1 MFSQPITIIM
11 GDSGT
16 IVLLIN
22 PLAKKNK
29 TQQIVAAINEILSK
43 KKIPFASFTEHW
55 PEEINTFKE
64 VWLIG
69 GDGALN
75 YLLNFYKNIS
85 IPIVI
90 FKGGT
95 GNDFASK
102 LYCPI
107 SINTQI
113 KKVLTAE
120 IKKVDAA
127 ECNGRKFIN
136 GVGIG
141 FDGEVLKSMS
151 AIRLLGGHLGYLWI
165 VIRKMFSFKERLYQI
180 QFDAENLSEKFLL
193 VMITNSTT
201 TGGGFIVSPEAKID
215 DGKLNMV
222 LCRPLPIL
230 KRLKYLPVIEKGKHL
245 NKDFILHKMV
255 SNVVIECEEET
266 LAQIDGELISAKTF
280 DIKVLPGQYLF
291 KY

>member
-1 MFSQPITIIM
+1 METGQTIL
-11 GDSGT
+11 
-16 IVLLIN
+16 LLIN
-22 PLAKKNK
+22 PLAN
-29 TQQIVAAINEILSK
+29 K
-43 KKIPFASFTEHW
+43 KKIEKISSQISNSLSQRKIDFISFTETW
-55 PEEINTFKE
+55 PAEINIYKE

-69 GDGALN
+69 GDGTVNYFLN
-75 YLLNFYKNIS
+75 VYKNIA

-95 GNDFASK
+95 GNDFATR
-102 LYCPI
+102 LYGNM
-107 SINTQI
+107 SIDEQV
-113 KKVLTAE
+113 KKVLDVQPRN
-120 IKKVDAA
+120 VDAA
-127 ECNGRKFIN
+127 ACNGRRFIN

-141 FDGEVLKSMS
+141 FDGEVLKSMK

-165 VIRKMFSFKERLYQI
+165 VVRKIFSFNEDFFQI
-180 QFDAENLSEKFLL
+180 QLHDKNLSAKYLL

-215 DGKLNMV
+215 DGKLNMI
-222 LCRPLPIL
+222 LCKPLQVL

-245 NKDFILHKMV
+245 DKDFILHKEISEIKIV
-255 SNVVIECEEET
+255 CEKET

-280 DIKVLPGQYLF
+280 DIKILPRHYLF

>member
-1 MFSQPITIIM
+1 M
-11 GDSGT
+11 DDRGT

-43 KKIPFASFTEHW
+43 KKISFASFIEHW
-55 PEEINTFKE
+55 PAEINTFKE

-69 GDGALN
+69 GDGTLN
-75 YLLNFYKNIS
+75 YFLNFYKDIS
-85 IPIVI
+85 IPIAL

-95 GNDFASK
+95 GNDFAWK
-102 LYCPI
+102 LYGKL
-107 SINTQI
+107 SITEQI
-113 KKVLTAE
+113 NKVLTAE

-136 GVGIG
+136 GAGIG
-141 FDGEVLKSMS
+141 FDGEVLKSINS
-151 AIRLLGGHLGYLWI
+151 IRLLGGHLGYLWI
-165 VIRKMFSFKERLYQI
+165 VIRKIFSFKERLFQI
-180 QFDAENLSEKFLL
+180 QFGAENLSKKFLL

-222 LCRPLPIL
+222 LCRPLPVL
-230 KRLKYLPVIEKGKHL
+230 KRLKHLPVIEK
-245 NKDFILHKMV
+245 
-255 SNVVIECEEET
+255 
-266 LAQIDGELISAKTF
+266 
-280 DIKVLPGQYLF
+280 
-291 KY
+291 

>member
-1 MFSQPITIIM
+1 MPLYQ
-11 GDSGT
+11 T

-22 PLAKKNK
+22 PLANKKRIE
-29 TQQIVAAINEILSK
+29 TISSQISISLSQR
-43 KKIPFASFTEHW
+43 KIDFIFFTEDW
-55 PEEINTFKE
+55 PSEINIYKE

-69 GDGALN
+69 GDGTVN
-75 YLLNFYKNIS
+75 YFINSYTNIVV
-85 IPIVI
+85 PIVI

-95 GNDFASK
+95 GNDFAAR
-102 LYCPI
+102 LYGK
-107 SINTQI
+107 INTAKQI
-113 KKVLTAE
+113 AKVLGANPR
-120 IKKVDAA
+120 KVDAA
-127 ECNGRKFIN
+127 ECNGRRFIN

-141 FDGEVLKSMS
+141 FDGEVLKSMK

-165 VIRKMFSFKERLYQI
+165 VVRKILSFKEGYFKIRSE
-180 QFDAENLSEKFLL
+180 ENNFSAKYLL

-215 DGKLNMV
+215 DGQLNMI
-222 LCRPLPIL
+222 LCKPLPVL

-245 NKDFILHKMV
+245 DKDFILHKEIREIKIV
-255 SNVVIECEEET
+255 CEKET

-280 DIKVLPGQYLF
+280 DIKVLPKHYLF

>member
-1 MFSQPITIIM
+1 MDNSATIL
-11 GDSGT
+11 
-16 IVLLIN
+16 LLIN
-22 PLAKKNK
+22 PLAKKKKANK
-29 TQQIVAAINEILSK
+29 IVEEIVAVLSGINI
-43 KKIPFASFTEHW
+43 SFISYSHEW
-55 PEEINTFKE
+55 PEEINFFKE

-69 GDGALN
+69 GDGTLN
-75 YLLNFYKNIS
+75 YFLNFYNTIE

-95 GNDFASK
+95 GNDFATRLYGK
-102 LYCPI
+102 L
-107 SINTQI
+107 SVAEQIN
-113 KKVLTAE
+113 KVIDAAPRY
-120 IKKVDAA
+120 VDAA

-136 GVGIG
+136 GAGIG
-141 FDGEVLKSMS
+141 FDGEVLKSINS
-151 AIRLLGGHLGYLWI
+151 IRMLGGHLGYLWI
-165 VIRKMFSFKERLYQI
+165 VIRKIFSFKERLFQI
-180 QFDAENLSEKFLL
+180 QFDAENLSKKFLL

-222 LCRPLPIL
+222 LCKTLPVL

-245 NKDFILHKMV
+245 DKYFIVHKTI
-255 SNVVIECEEET
+255 SNVIIDCEKET
-266 LAQIDGELISAKTF
+266 FAQIDGELISGKKF

>member
-1 MFSQPITIIM
+1 METGQTIL
-11 GDSGT
+11 
-16 IVLLIN
+16 LLIN
-22 PLAKKNK
+22 PLAN
-29 TQQIVAAINEILSK
+29 K
-43 KKIPFASFTEHW
+43 KKIEKISSQVSNVLSQRKIDFISFTELW
-55 PEEINTFKE
+55 PEEINFYKE

-69 GDGALN
+69 GDGTVN
-75 YLLNFYKNIS
+75 YFLNFYKNIE

-95 GNDFASK
+95 GNDFATR
-102 LYCPI
+102 LYGKM
-107 SINTQI
+107 STDEQIN
-113 KKVLTAE
+113 KVLVANPQN
-120 IKKVDAA
+120 IDAA

-141 FDGEVLKSMS
+141 FDGEVLRSMK

-165 VIRKMFSFKERLYQI
+165 VLRKIFSFKEGFYQI
-180 QFDAENLSEKFLL
+180 QFDGNNISEKYLL

-215 DGKLNMV
+215 DGKLNMI
-222 LCRPLPIL
+222 LCKPLPVL

-245 NKDFILHKMV
+245 DKDFILHKEISEIKIV
-255 SNVVIECEEET
+255 CEKET
-266 LAQIDGELISAKTF
+266 LAQIDGELFSAKTF
-280 DIKVLPGQYLF
+280 EIKILPKHYLF